1 MTSKIMSTRY
11 MPMAFT
17 EHGVLMLSSTLK
29 SEKAIDINI
38 QIMRIFTKMR
48 RLLANQEELMKRL
61 VDIEKNLK
69 EKGKD
74 IEVIFEVL
82 KKLMSSGK
90 SNKLP
95 KERTP
100 IGFKKK

>member
-1 MTSKIMSTRY
+1 MSTRY

-29 SEKAIDINI
+29 SERAIDINI
-38 QIMRIFTKMR
+38 QIMRIFTRMR
-48 RLLANQEELMKRL
+48 KLLVNQEELMKRL
-61 VDIEKNLK
+61 VEVEKTIK

-82 KKLMSSGK
+82 KKLMTKGK
-90 SNKLP
+90 SSNSS
-95 KERTP
+95 KERVT
-100 IGFKKK
+100 IGFKRN